1 MPAKKKKPTRAKR
14 EYDMDNQVLRMTDKT
29 GKDYEYSF
37 NGIRG
42 DVFLKLAMI
51 GAGSIL
57 AKHTSPLIVWDKIVV
72 NKFGRERDYSRI
84 PKNVKAYAQVESL
97 PIEKAIK
104 QYKEM
109 STVERKELRGRSD
122 IRKQLL
128 RMQID
133 EIE

>member
-1 MPAKKKKPTRAKR
+1 MTAKKKTTRAKR

-57 AKHTSPLIVWDKIVV
+57 AKHDKPLIAWEKVLS
-72 NKFGRERDYSRI
+72 NHFGRERDYARVA
-84 PKNVKAYAQVESL
+84 KAVKAYAVVESI
-97 PIEKAIK
+97 PIEVAIK
-104 QYKEM
+104 QYNGM
-109 STVERKELRGRSD
+109 NAQERKELRLRSD

-128 RMQID
+128 QFQID
-133 EIE
+133 ELE